1 MKKERELST
10 EEEDEENPAK
20 NKKKKKKKITFDQDH
35 QNYDN
40 WEPPEGQTGDGRTYL
55 NEKFGY

>member
-1 MKKERELST
+1 MKIKIH
-10 EEEDEENPAK
+10 PPK
-20 NKKKKKKKITFDQDH
+20 IKKKKKKKTNFDQDH

-40 WEPPEGQTGDGRTYL
+40 FEPPEGQTGDGRTYL